1 MMINKQLDM
10 MDINIR
16 SMTNDNKAIHNL
28 MQKMAS
34 HQGIEDEEA
43 MDEMM
48 DEASI
53 KWCHQE
59 ISGSRSTDMD

>member
-1 MMINKQLDM
+1 M
-10 MDINIR
+10 
-16 SMTNDNKAIHNL
+16 SNDNKAIHNL

-53 KWCHQE
+53 KWCCQE
-59 ISGSRSTDMD
+59 ISRSRSTNMD